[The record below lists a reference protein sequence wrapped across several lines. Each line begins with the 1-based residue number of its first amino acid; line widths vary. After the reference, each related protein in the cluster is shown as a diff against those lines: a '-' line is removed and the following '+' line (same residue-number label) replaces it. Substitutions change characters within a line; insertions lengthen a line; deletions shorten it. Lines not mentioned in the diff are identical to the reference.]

1 MKKRIINLAMGL
13 TALIASFLP
22 QKAEALVCSVSC
34 PKSSCWAIGWE
45 VKCYCDADG
54 VAQCGAS

>member
-22 QKAEALVCSVSC
+22 QKAQAVACVADC
-34 PKSSCWAIGWE
+34 DNGWCVAIGFGA
-45 VKCYCDADG
+45 KCYCDAGENPVCDS
-54 VAQCGAS
+54 A